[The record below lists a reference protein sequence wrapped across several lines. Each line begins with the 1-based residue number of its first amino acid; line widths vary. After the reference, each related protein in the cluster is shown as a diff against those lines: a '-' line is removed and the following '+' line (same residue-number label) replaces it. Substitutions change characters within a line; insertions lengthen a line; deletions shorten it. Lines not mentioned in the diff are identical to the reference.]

1 MLNELKTIFEKVDSD
16 ILSEDVLKSLTS
28 LIEGK
33 ISKKVEE
40 RSTLEVESA
49 LKLQLEKFEK
59 ASGVVI
65 QRIDEDH
72 LGKIRQVVEH
82 LNKSHTDKLIQ
93 IKEGYEKI
101 IKETAV
107 SNRDSIV
114 EGINDFIDMY
124 IEQNLPREQIAE
136 AARNQFAMKQID
148 EARRILGIDD
158 KFIKNN
164 VKEALVDGKRQVD
177 KLIKENTDLKRH
189 RIVEESNNILSK
201 KVSNLPANVAKFVR
215 SRLEGKSPE
224 FIKENFQYVID
235 LYKRS
240 QKQEKTAA
248 LINENKN
255 LNVDRTRVADE
266 ILKEQKEIRTSNQS
280 NPNNPMEDMYLD
292 GLNFRK

>member
-33 ISKKVEE
+33 ISQKVEE
-40 RSTLEVESA
+40 RSTLEVENA